1 VDAYASDRV
10 QYYSDADGDTFTL
23 STGALFCPG
32 TTNAGFRSQ
41 VSSPLDC
48 NDSAATVYPGA
59 PELCSTAGT
68 DNDCD
73 SNSAEVDA
81 YASDRVPYFR
91 DSDNDTFTL
100 STGALF
106 CPGTTNAG
114 FRSQVSS
121 PLDCDDSSAAV
132 SPAATERCD
141 PVGVDEDCDGLAN
154 DQDPE
159 GAEGGQIYYPDSDGD
174 GSGGYPDRSFCLQPP
189 GYVVSS
195 GDCNDSASMEYPG
208 APELCA
214 TVGTDNDCDGDLS
227 EASNPTTWYS
237 DADGDGYG
245 DTYSAT
251 TACTAPGSGWIPWP
265 GDECPADPSKLN
277 PGICG
282 CGVPDTDLDADAF
295 ADCEDNCPD
304 TPNPAQ
310 ADCDADG
317 YGDACSR
324 EPDCN
329 ENGQPDSC
337 DISNN
342 MAADA
347 DGNGIPD
354 PCQEDC
360 NLNSLPDSY
369 EIAQGLSEDCDDD
382 GLLNECEDG
391 YSEGDTGDMGPVGA
405 GQPVQGFLIGQTD
418 ASTEVKVR
426 VEARSD
432 LDGST
437 EFLTL
442 SLNDVAVGGQL
453 FRMDASECPSKPDA
467 VEVVVSLDQWNQILD
482 ASSTVGEVRVRL
494 VASAAVSASQCSN
507 GSTRVT
513 VLYGGPGYDCD
524 MDGQP
529 DSCQLAAGE
538 GDCDGNGIFDAC
550 EAGGAGDTDS
560 DGHPDI
566 CERKYGDLNLDG
578 LINGVDL
585 AFLLASW
592 DSGSSGIGDIDGDGD
607 VDGVDL
613 AFLLA
618 RWGPVP

>member
-1 VDAYASDRV
+1 
-10 QYYSDADGDTFTL
+10 
-23 STGALFCPG
+23 
-32 TTNAGFRSQ
+32 
-41 VSSPLDC
+41 
-48 NDSAATVYPGA
+48 
-59 PELCSTAGT
+59 
-68 DNDCD
+68 
-73 SNSAEVDA
+73 VDA